1 MDAGQREDSSWQK
14 RGGEG
19 SVIDRANLSNSV
31 FLLQSVVKMA
41 TVSEEAVRKL
51 ETKAIAAEKLINLLK
66 QQIAEVR
73 AAQVV

>member
-1 MDAGQREDSSWQK
+1 M
-14 RGGEG
+14 
-19 SVIDRANLSNSV
+19 IDRANLSNSV